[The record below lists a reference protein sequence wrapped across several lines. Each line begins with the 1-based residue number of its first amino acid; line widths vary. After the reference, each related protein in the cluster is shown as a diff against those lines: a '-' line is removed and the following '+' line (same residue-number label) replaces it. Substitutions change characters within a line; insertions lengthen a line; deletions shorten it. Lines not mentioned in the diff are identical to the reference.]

1 MKKLNL
7 LTALSIAVLALS
19 ACKKDDP
26 TPTPEPTPTDN
37 SGNKV
42 ITQNISSNTSW
53 TNDNVYQLGGRIV
66 VTDGATLT
74 IEKGTVIKGEA
85 GAGANATALIVAR
98 GGKLIAEGTATEPI
112 IFTSVAD
119 EISPEDIQNG
129 NFTSPNLDP
138 TINGLWGGVI
148 VLGKARISASND
160 NGDVSEVQIEGIPT
174 SDANGLYGG
183 NNDND
188 NSGILKYISIRHGGT
203 NIGSGNEINGLTL
216 GGVGNG
222 TVIDHIEIVAN
233 QDDGVEWFGGTV
245 NVTNV
250 VSWNCGDDGID
261 TDQSWAGT
269 LDNFVVIGALG
280 HAFELDGPEGSY
292 AAGHTIKNGSIKASY
307 NGRVGEDLINTDDNS
322 IVNLENLYFTDI
334 ADGQIIN
341 RTTHNVGEVN
351 FTNILLNVSQ
361 SDLQSHVDGTIPG
374 GISTGNTP
382 QADISGFGW
391 TWASAAGAL
400 SGL

>member
-1 MKKLNL
+1 
-7 LTALSIAVLALS
+7 
-19 ACKKDDP
+19 
-26 TPTPEPTPTDN
+26 
-37 SGNKV
+37 
-42 ITQNISSNTSW
+42 
-53 TNDNVYQLGGRIV
+53 
-66 VTDGATLT
+66 
-74 IEKGTVIKGEA
+74 
-85 GAGANATALIVAR
+85 
-98 GGKLIAEGTATEPI
+98 
-112 IFTSVAD
+112 
-119 EISPEDIQNG
+119 
-129 NFTSPNLDP
+129 
-138 TINGLWGGVI
+138 
-148 VLGKARISASND
+148 
-160 NGDVSEVQIEGIPT
+160 
-174 SDANGLYGG
+174 
-183 NNDND
+183 
-188 NSGILKYISIRHGGT
+188 
-203 NIGSGNEINGLTL
+203 
-216 GGVGNG
+216 
-222 TVIDHIEIVAN
+222 
-233 QDDGVEWFGGTV
+233 
-245 NVTNV
+245 V

-261 TDQSWAGT
+261 TDQAWSGT
-269 LDNFVVIGALG
+269 LDNFVVVGATG

-292 AAGHTIKNGSIKASY
+292 AAGHIIRNGSIKASY